1 MAGLINTT
9 GRLVV
14 LFLFL
19 CSTAAS
25 AQKMLQL
32 ERKNRVKT
40 TRFYVGDVL
49 QYRMNG
55 DENYWYE
62 RTITD
67 ILPESRTLVLDNFA
81 VKTDSISSLKVQRK
95 PAAQLLGGALLT
107 FGATLALSVTVG
119 RLVFQDKDIKTPE
132 LYALSG
138 ISTAAG
144 FAAGSD
150 RKIRLG
156 KKYRIRIIEIRFPGQ

>member
-1 MAGLINTT
+1 MTIRLIM
-9 GRLVV
+9 
-14 LFLFL
+14 LFVML

-40 TRFYVGDVL
+40 TRFYVGDIL

-67 ILPESRTLVLDNFA
+67 ILPESRTLMLDNFA
-81 VKTDSISSLKVQRK
+81 VKTDSISVLRVSRK
-95 PAAQLLGGALLT
+95 PIARLLGGALLT

-119 RLVFQDKDIKTPE
+119 RVVFQDRDIMTPE

-138 ISTAAG
+138 LSSAAG
-144 FAAGSD
+144 FATGSPK
-150 RKIRLG
+150 KIKIG
-156 KKYRIRIIEIRFPGQ
+156 KKYRLRIIEIRFPGQ

>member
-1 MAGLINTT
+1 MAGLINIT
-9 GRLVV
+9 GRLVI

-119 RLVFQDKDIKTPE
+119 RLIFQDPIG
-132 LYALSG
+132 YFNG
-138 ISTAAG
+138 RR
-144 FAAGSD
+144 FCR
-150 RKIRLG
+150 RKSQ
-156 KKYRIRIIEIRFPGQ
+156 ENQTW